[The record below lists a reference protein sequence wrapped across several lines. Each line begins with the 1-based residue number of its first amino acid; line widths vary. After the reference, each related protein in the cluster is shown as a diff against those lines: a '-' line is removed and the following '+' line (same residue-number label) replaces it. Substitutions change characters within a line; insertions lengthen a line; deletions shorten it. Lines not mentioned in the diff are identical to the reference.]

1 MAVTSSGQITIQDIM
16 TELGVSG
23 ESALNDADFRALI
36 AKDAA
41 VQMAISEWYGASAET
56 VLTGNNLEIKTSD
69 YISAGGTLRLSSGAY
84 IYSDD
89 TAVAGLII
97 DTANCFVINEG
108 YIMGR
113 GGDAYNAVASSAAG
127 VDTIGGAGG
136 PAINVTASGVT
147 ITNSSGAYI
156 GGGGGAGGSGWGGL
170 GGGGAGGGQGG
181 TDWFGTTLYGGAP
194 GQKGDTYDITRNRNW
209 AVGGG
214 SEGGGGGA
222 HEIYQYS
229 KSTSYQRYSAGNGGG
244 RIFGS
249 TLINIGHDGKYR
261 TGTGA
266 YRNSDGGDGGSAFQ
280 NVLPNAQTQLSEWG
294 SPNVWENG
302 GGGGGGWGQA
312 GGAGD
317 VANAGVSGAGGAAGA
332 AITGTSRTLSN
343 SGTIYGAT

>member
-1 MAVTSSGQITIQDIM
+1 MAVTSSGQISIQDIM

-23 ESALNDADFRALI
+23 ESSLNDEDFRALI

-41 VQMAISEWYGASAET
+41 VQMAISEWYGASGET
-56 VLTGNNLEIKTSD
+56 VLTGNNLEIRTSD
-69 YISAGGTLRLSSGAY
+69 YISDGGTLRLSSGAY

-97 DTANCFVINEG
+97 DTANCTVINEG
-108 YIMGR
+108 FIMGR
-113 GGDAYNAVASSAAG
+113 GGDANANVATTG
-127 VDTIGGAGG
+127 GGPVEGGAGG

-156 GGGGGAGGSGWGGL
+156 GGGGGAGGSGWGGK
-170 GGGGAGGGQGG
+170 GGGGAGGGSGG
-181 TDWFGTTLYGGAP
+181 TDWNNVTMLGGSP
-194 GQKGDTYDITRNRNW
+194 GNKGDTYPSTQQLNFAD
-209 AVGGG
+209 GGG

-222 HEIYQYS
+222 HEVYQNS
-229 KSTSYQRYSAGNGGG
+229 KTTSYARYSAGNGGG

-249 TLINIGHDGKYR
+249 SHINIGHDGRYR
-261 TGTGA
+261 SGSGSVID
-266 YRNSDGGDGGSAFQ
+266 SDGGDGGNAFV
-280 NVLPNAQTQLSEWG
+280 NVLPNAQTKISASG
-294 SPNVWENG
+294 DANVIDNG

-317 VANAGVSGAGGAAGA
+317 VGTSGVSGAGGAAGA
-332 AITGTSRTLSN
+332 AITGTGRTLSN